1 MRPSESEIP
10 VEILR
15 ALTPERRL
23 EVAQGLRRTAWEL
36 TAAGIRQRHPA
47 WDEQQ
52 VEDEVR
58 SVFSRV
64 RT

>member
-1 MRPSESEIP
+1 MRPSEPEIP

-23 EVAQGLRRTAWEL
+23 EVAQGLRRTAWEI
-36 TAAGIRQRHPA
+36 TAAGIRQRNPA
-47 WDEQQ
+47 WSEQQ
-52 VEDEVR
+52 VEEAVR

>member
-1 MRPSESEIP
+1 MPQRESEIP

-23 EVAQGLRRTAWEL
+23 AIAQGLRRTAWEV
-36 TAAGIRQRHPA
+36 TAAGVRQRHPA
-47 WDEQQ
+47 WSELQ
-52 VEDEVR
+52 VEEEVR
-58 SVFSRV
+58 AIFSRA